1 MNKKQLLERQIAKDF
16 INEANVFD
24 KDIKQGP
31 ATQNLKKAGTEALQ
45 GRGISALMHLIKALK
60 YEGAYADPQKK
71 ASLKALQ
78 VFIEKLNDAIKPDN
92 LTNFETND
100 IAVEAINLALK
111 DTRFP
116 SGDARLLVNDAYMA
130 GEFRTQR

>member
-24 KDIKQGP
+24 EDMKQGP

-45 GRGISALMHLIKALK
+45 GKGISALIHLITALQYK
-60 YEGAYADPQKK
+60 GAYANPQTE

-78 VFIEKLNDAIKPDN
+78 VFIEKLNDAIKPGN
-92 LTNFETND
+92 LHNFKTND
-100 IAVEAINLALK
+100 IAIEAINLALQ

-116 SGDARLLVNDAYMA
+116 SGDARLLVNDAHMA
-130 GEFRTQR
+130 GEFKLQR